1 MAKLTKQKL
10 SLMLNDIYL
19 KSKRNETF
27 NPSDIMTYYHLGQNF
42 ATILRAY
49 GYCKKIDTGKYTY
62 IGKSIN
68 EELINEIY
76 NHYMKYKKK
85 EKEKVNEKQKGNYL
99 FEEKDNK
106 QQVRFLNDTG
116 LIDMIFKRNDEL
128 NKKVNELEKS
138 VDKLYEHIKARDLNK
153 LHENKFPQKK
163 SFFSKLF

>member
-42 ATILRAY
+42 STILRTY
-49 GYCKKIDTGKYTY
+49 GYCKKIDTGKYLY
-62 IGKSIN
+62 IGKFIN
-68 EELINEIY
+68 QELIDEVY

-85 EKEKVNEKQKGNYL
+85 EKVKEKQKGNYL

-106 QQVRFLNDTG
+106 QQVKFLNHTD
-116 LIDMIFKRNDEL
+116 LIDMLFKRCDEL
-128 NKKVNELEKS
+128 NKKVNELEK
-138 VDKLYEHIKARDLNK
+138 DIHRLYEDFHARNLNR
-153 LHENKFPQKK
+153 LHENKLSEKK
-163 SFFSKLF
+163 SFFAKLFF